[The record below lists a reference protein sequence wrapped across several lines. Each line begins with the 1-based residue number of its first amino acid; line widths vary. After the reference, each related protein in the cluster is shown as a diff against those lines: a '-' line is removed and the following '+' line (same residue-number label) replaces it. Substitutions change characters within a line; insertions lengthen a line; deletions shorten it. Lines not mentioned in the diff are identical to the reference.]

1 MHYNNNNPTCAY
13 KSSKKENRLS
23 KIKKKNFYCLKFNEN
38 KWLTLHKPRKIV
50 AFLMFYIYQK
60 DQLQHFFL
68 SSQYKSNFIGIT
80 EGEKTSKHAFLW
92 SSTNATEQKICETFE
107 KLLYKE

>member
-1 MHYNNNNPTCAY
+1 M
-13 KSSKKENRLS
+13 
-23 KIKKKNFYCLKFNEN
+23 KINGLLC
-38 KWLTLHKPRKIV
+38 LHKLRQIV

-68 SSQYKSNFIGIT
+68 SSQYKSNIIGKT

-92 SSTNATEQKICETFE
+92 SSTNATEQNIFETFE
-107 KLLYKE
+107 KLLYKQ